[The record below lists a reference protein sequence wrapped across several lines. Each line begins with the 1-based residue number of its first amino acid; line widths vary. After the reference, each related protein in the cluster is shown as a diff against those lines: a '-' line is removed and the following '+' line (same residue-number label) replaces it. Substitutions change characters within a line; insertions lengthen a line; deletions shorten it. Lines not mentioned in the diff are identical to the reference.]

1 MSKHLD
7 IERQAAAWL
16 ARKDGD
22 SWSAADQAQLDQ
34 WLALAT
40 AHRVA
45 YLRLAAAWSRTG
57 LLAPA
62 ATGPA
67 APAPRPLPRFS
78 QWRIAAAMLVTAGV
92 AAGWLAVRATPSEVR
107 YETQLGVH
115 QTYALKDGSKLTLNT
130 ATLLRARVGQSAR
143 TVWLDKGEAY
153 FDIAHDSAHPFVVMA
168 GANRITVLG
177 TKFTVRREASGTRVM
192 VIDGRVQSQNGTSSR
207 SPVILVKHQQ
217 VVATPVTMQK
227 SDESDAAID
236 QQLSWREGK
245 LVFDQVT
252 LDDAAS
258 EFNRYNKK
266 RLGAGHE
273 AAKLKI
279 GGRFDVD
286 NINGFAN
293 LLQRGFGLDVHETND
308 SITIGKSPAADGA
321 ASRHET
327 SASRL
332 TLGSPFF
339 TICPARCPGQ
349 SPFR

>member
-22 SWSAADQAQLDQ
+22 NWSAAAQAELDQ

-57 LLAPA
+57 QLAPD
-62 ATGPA
+62 ATAPA

-92 AAGWLAVRATPSEVR
+92 AAGWFAVGTAPSEVR
-107 YETQLGVH
+107 YETRLGAH
-115 QTYALKDGSKLTLNT
+115 QTYALQDGSKITLNT
-130 ATLLRARVGQSAR
+130 ATLVRARVSRSAR
-143 TVWLDKGEAY
+143 TVWLDQGEAY
-153 FDIAHDSAHPFVVMA
+153 FDIAHDAAHPFVVMS
-168 GANRITVLG
+168 GTNKVTVLG
-177 TKFTVRREASGTRVM
+177 TRFTVRRDTGGTEV
-192 VIDGRVQSQNGTSSR
+192 VVVDGRVQVENERMPGN
-207 SPVILVKHQQ
+207 SPVILAKHQKI
-217 VVATPVTMQK
+217 VATPETMRR

-236 QQLSWREGK
+236 RRLSWREGK

-252 LDDAAS
+252 LAAAAG

-266 RLGAGHE
+266 KLVLADAE
-273 AAKLKI
+273 AAGLTI

-286 NINGFAN
+286 NIEGFAN
-293 LLQRGFGLDVHETND
+293 LLRRGFGLDVRETD
-308 SITIGKSPAADGA
+308 DTITI
-321 ASRHET
+321 ASRRRPAQRTT
-327 SASRL
+327 SPRHD
-332 TLGSPFF
+332 
-339 TICPARCPGQ
+339 
-349 SPFR
+349 